1 LLYGIFVSTI
11 ITGLLYT
18 IMIEQIAT
26 VEICAAPK
34 IPSGR
39 YLLGLFFI
47 LLQCFVWIGA
57 SVLTQ
62 YMYNESDFESPFLMT
77 YIGVAL
83 LALLLPMKLLMDKLR
98 PAKVVETHDAAAPV
112 VGVPDNDLGSGA
124 DSFDE
129 ALSKASAYSE
139 LLEVVSTR
147 SLQHAATK
155 KQWSHKKHVLAAL
168 Q

>member
-1 LLYGIFVSTI
+1 MQYVLSGDKSLAK
-11 ITGLLYT
+11 YT
-18 IMIEQIAT
+18 CTNIMISNIAT
-26 VEICAAPK
+26 VEICVAPR
-34 IPSGR
+34 IANGR

-62 YMYNESDFESPFLMT
+62 YMFDEDEFESPFLMT
-77 YIGVAL
+77 YSGVAL
-83 LALLLPMKLLMDKLR
+83 LIFLLPLKMLMDR
-98 PAKVVETHDAAAPV
+98 IRRTTTPETTEAITP
-112 VGVPDNDLGSGA
+112 DLGAA

-147 SLQHAATK
+147 SLQHAATN
-155 KQWSHKKHVLAAL
+155 KQWSHKKHILAAL